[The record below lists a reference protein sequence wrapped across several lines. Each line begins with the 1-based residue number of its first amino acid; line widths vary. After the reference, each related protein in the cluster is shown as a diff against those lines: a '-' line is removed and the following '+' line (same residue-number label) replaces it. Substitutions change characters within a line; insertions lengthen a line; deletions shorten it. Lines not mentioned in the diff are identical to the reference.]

1 MVWIYCFRKRDHT
14 GTYNDIHLNKNYV
27 IIRTYVIY
35 VGTSLELHSPTKDT
49 INPAYHTITDDHSKK
64 PVEEPIG
71 YYEDVNRPPEVKM
84 TNNPAYAV
92 P

>member
-1 MVWIYCFRKRDHT
+1 MYPITMCYH
-14 GTYNDIHLNKNYV
+14 N
-27 IIRTYVIY
+27 

-64 PVEEPIG
+64 SVGESIS
-71 YYEDVNRPPEVKM
+71 YYEEVKRPPAEVKM
-84 TNNPAYAV
+84 TPNPAYAV